1 MTALEQAEQAQAA
14 AGESNAS
21 TGMNIDSAITTDRVA
36 KLGSLPQRDL
46 ASSVVVTTYN
56 RTPYFYEQIEPNLT
70 PESRF
75 PTDKLKLQVVFE
87 QEEEEEVFQ
96 PRPQKVR

>member
-1 MTALEQAEQAQAA
+1 MTALEQAEQAQAPTMDPN
-14 AGESNAS
+14 GS
-21 TGMNIDSAITTDRVA
+21 TAMHIDSAIATDRVA
-36 KLGSLPQRDL
+36 KAGSLPQHDL

-56 RTPYFYEQIEPNLT
+56 RTPYFYEQIEPKLT

-96 PRPQKVR
+96 PRPQKV